1 MSITEKMKK
10 LPKKLLPLIKPLKK
24 QLSVLTKPQKLALSM
39 DSIKF
44 QANSL
49 KNSLQKMVK
58 VSKRLKNV

>member
-1 MSITEKMKK
+1 MSITEKNEKIAEK
-10 LPKKLLPLIKPLKK
+10 VVATHKIIEK